1 MELEPRT
8 AAPRQLTGAVE
19 YVPLDSIAE
28 DVTFRLREEGD
39 VSALA
44 ASLGRIG
51 QLVPVE
57 LRPLPGAG
65 AGGPRY
71 QLVAGFR
78 RVEALRCLL
87 REQVLARVHPA
98 LDDEDAWGIALCE
111 ALLREPLDGPA
122 LEALR
127 ERLAQS
133 RVAPWAEELLDEALV
148 RAPVAP
154 EQREAF
160 FAFLRGEPPPG
171 RPTGPGGDEAG
182 DDGETVEVTPE
193 ELAAE
198 LSRRMYEVN
207 ADLALASEAWAHL
220 PADGRREILEQARY
234 VAALLPHLERE
245 DED

>member
-8 AAPRQLTGAVE
+8 TAPRQTTGAVE
-19 YVPLDSIAE
+19 YVPLDSIAD

-65 AGGPRY
+65 TDGPRY

-87 REQVLARVHPA
+87 REQVLARVHER

-111 ALLREPLDGPA
+111 AVLREPLDGAA

-127 ERLAQS
+127 GRTDALRA
-133 RVAPWAEELLDEALV
+133 APWAAELIDEALV
-148 RAPVAP
+148 RAPVAA

-160 FAFLRGEPPPG
+160 LSWLKGEPPPPSAAEEG
-171 RPTGPGGDEAG
+171 EP
-182 DDGETVEVTPE
+182 GETVEITPE
-193 ELAAE
+193 ELAEE
-198 LSRRMYEVN
+198 LSTRMYEVN
-207 ADLALASEAWAHL
+207 ADLALASEAWEHL
-220 PADGRREILEQARY
+220 PPEGRRAIVEQARY
-234 VAALLPHLERE
+234 VAAMLPHLKID
-245 DED
+245 DEE

>member
-8 AAPRQLTGAVE
+8 TAPRQLTGAVE

-44 ASLGRIG
+44 ASLGRVG

-57 LRPLPGAG
+57 LRPLPGASTD
-65 AGGPRY
+65 GPRW

-87 REQVLARVHPA
+87 REQVLARVHPR
-98 LDDEDAWGIALCE
+98 LDDDDAWGIALCE
-111 ALLREPLDGPA
+111 ALLSEPLDGVA

-127 ERLAQS
+127 DRLAAS
-133 RVAPWAEELLDEALV
+133 RVAPWAAELVDEALV

-160 FAFLRGEPPPG
+160 LAFLHGAPLPAAGGGEEDGEP
-171 RPTGPGGDEAG
+171 GDEA
-182 DDGETVEVTPE
+182 TVEITPE
-193 ELAAE
+193 ELAEE
-198 LSRRMYEVN
+198 LSARMYEVN
-207 ADLALASEAWAHL
+207 ADLALASEAWEHL
-220 PADGRREILEQARY
+220 PREGRRAIVEQARY
-234 VAALLPHLERE
+234 VAALLPHLKLD

>member
-8 AAPRQLTGAVE
+8 TAPRQLTGAVE

-44 ASLGRIG
+44 ASLGRVG

-57 LRPLPGAG
+57 LRPLPGASTD
-65 AGGPRY
+65 GPRW

-87 REQVLARVHPA
+87 REQVLARVHPR
-98 LDDEDAWGIALCE
+98 LDDDDAWGIALCE
-111 ALLREPLDGPA
+111 ALLSEPLDGVA

-127 ERLAQS
+127 GRLAAS
-133 RVAPWAEELLDEALV
+133 RVAPWAAELVDEALV

-154 EQREAF
+154 DQREAF
-160 FAFLRGEPPPG
+160 LAFLRGEPPPG
-171 RPTGPGGDEAG
+171 RAAGEEDEEG
-182 DDGETVEVTPE
+182 GETVEITPE
-193 ELAAE
+193 ELAEE
-198 LSRRMYEVN
+198 LSTRMYEVS
-207 ADLALASEAWAHL
+207 ADLALASEAWEHL
-220 PADGRREILEQARY
+220 PREGRRAIVEQARY
-234 VAALLPHLERE
+234 VAALLPHLKLD

>member
-8 AAPRQLTGAVE
+8 TAPRQLTGAVE
-19 YVPLDSIAE
+19 YVPLDSIAD

-65 AGGPRY
+65 TDGKRW

-87 REQVLARVHPA
+87 REQVLARVHPR

-111 ALLREPLDGPA
+111 ALLREPLDGAA

-127 ERLAQS
+127 PRLEELRA
-133 RVAPWAEELLDEALV
+133 APWAAELVDEALV
-148 RAPVAP
+148 RAPIAP

-160 FAFLRGEPPPG
+160 FAWLRGEPPPAKEG
-171 RPTGPGGDEAG
+171 EEA
-182 DDGETVEVTPE
+182 EAEQTVEITPE
-193 ELAAE
+193 ELAE
-198 LSRRMYEVN
+198 QLSTRMYEVN
-207 ADLALASEAWAHL
+207 ADLALASEAWDAL
-220 PADGRREILEQARY
+220 PAEGKRAIVEQARY
-234 VAALLPHLERE
+234 VAALLPHLKLEEE
-245 DED
+245 D

>member
-1 MELEPRT
+1 VELEPRT
-8 AAPRQLTGAVE
+8 TAPRQLTGAVE

-44 ASLGRIG
+44 ASLGRVG

-57 LRPLPGAG
+57 LRPLPGASTD
-65 AGGPRY
+65 GPRW

-87 REQVLARVHPA
+87 REQVLARVHPR
-98 LDDEDAWGIALCE
+98 LDEDDAWGIALCE
-111 ALLREPLDGPA
+111 ALLSEPLDGVA

-127 ERLAQS
+127 ERLAAS
-133 RVAPWAEELLDEALV
+133 RVAPWAAELLDEALV
-148 RAPVAP
+148 RAPVSP

-171 RPTGPGGDEAG
+171 RAAGEEDEG
-182 DDGETVEVTPE
+182 SGETVEITPE
-193 ELAAE
+193 ELAEE
-198 LSRRMYEVN
+198 LSARMYEVS
-207 ADLALASEAWAHL
+207 ADLALASEAWEHL
-220 PADGRREILEQARY
+220 PREGRRAIVEQARY
-234 VAALLPHLERE
+234 VAALLPHLKLD

>member
-8 AAPRQLTGAVE
+8 TAPRQLTGAVE
-19 YVPLDSIAE
+19 YVPLDSIAA

-65 AGGPRY
+65 TDGPRY

-87 REQVLARVHPA
+87 REQVLARVHPR
-98 LDDEDAWGIALCE
+98 LDDDDAWGLALCE
-111 ALLREPLDGPA
+111 ALLREPLGGA
-122 LEALR
+122 ELEALR
-127 ERLAQS
+127 ERLGEA
-133 RVAPWAEELLDEALV
+133 RAPWAGELIDEALV
-148 RAPVAP
+148 RAPVLA

-171 RPTGPGGDEAG
+171 AEGEEGGDEDA
-182 DDGETVEVTPE
+182 TVEVTPE
-193 ELAAE
+193 ELATE
-198 LSRRMYEVN
+198 LSARMYEVN
-207 ADLALASEAWAHL
+207 ADLALASEAWEHL
-220 PADGRREILEQARY
+220 PEAGRREIVEQARY
-234 VAALLPHLERE
+234 VAALLPHLKI

>member
-1 MELEPRT
+1 VELEPRT
-8 AAPRQLTGAVE
+8 TAPRQLTGAVE
-19 YVPLDSIAE
+19 YVPLDSIAD

-65 AGGPRY
+65 SDGPRF

-87 REQVLARVHPA
+87 REQVLARVHPR

-111 ALLREPLDGPA
+111 ALLREPLDGA
-122 LEALR
+122 SLEALR
-127 ERLAQS
+127 ERLGAE
-133 RVAPWAEELLDEALV
+133 RVAAWAGELIDEALV

-154 EQREAF
+154 EEREAF
-160 FAFLRGEPPPG
+160 HAWLHGEAPPEQEE
-171 RPTGPGGDEAG
+171 EAG
-182 DDGETVEVTPE
+182 GTVEVTPE
-193 ELAAE
+193 ELAAD
-198 LSRRMYEVN
+198 LSTRMYEVN
-207 ADLALASEAWAHL
+207 ADLALASEAWEHL
-220 PADGRREILEQARY
+220 PEEGRRAIVEQARY
-234 VAALLPHLERE
+234 VAALLPHLKLN
-245 DED
+245 DEE

>member
-8 AAPRQLTGAVE
+8 TAPRQPTGAVE
-19 YVPLDSIAE
+19 WVPLDTIAA
-28 DVTFRLREEGD
+28 DVTFRLRGEGD

-65 AGGPRY
+65 TDGPRW

-87 REQVLARVHPA
+87 REQVLARVHPS

-111 ALLREPLDGPA
+111 ALLREPLDGAA

-127 ERLAQS
+127 ERLAAE
-133 RVAPWAEELLDEALV
+133 RVAPWAAELVDEAIV

-160 FAFLRGEPPPG
+160 FAWLRGEPPPAAEG
-171 RPTGPGGDEAG
+171 EEEEGG
-182 DDGETVEVTPE
+182 TVEITPE
-193 ELAAE
+193 ELAE
-198 LSRRMYEVN
+198 QLSAKMYEVN
-207 ADLALASEAWAHL
+207 ADLALASEAWEHL
-220 PADGRREILEQARY
+220 PDEGRRAIVEQARY
-234 VAALLPHLERE
+234 VAALLPHLKIEEE
-245 DED
+245 D

>member
-8 AAPRQLTGAVE
+8 TAPRHATGAVD
-19 YVPLDSIAE
+19 YVPLDAIAE
-28 DVTFRLREEGD
+28 DATFRLREEGD

-44 ASLGRIG
+44 ASLGRLG

-65 AGGPRY
+65 TDRPRY

-87 REQVLARVHPA
+87 RERVLARVHDE
-98 LDDEDAWGIALCE
+98 LGDDDAWAIALCE
-111 ALLREPLDGPA
+111 ALLREPLDGDA

-127 ERLAQS
+127 ARIAELPA
-133 RVAPWAEELLDEALV
+133 AAAWADELIDEARV
-148 RAPVAP
+148 RAPVSP

-160 FAFLRGEPPPG
+160 FAYLRGEPPPA
-171 RPTGPGGDEAG
+171 EAG
-182 DDGETVEVTPE
+182 AEPPEPEDEGPIEVTPE
-193 ELAAE
+193 ELAEQLAA
-198 LSRRMYEVN
+198 SMYEVN

-220 PADGRREILEQARY
+220 PPEGRRAIVEQAKY
-234 VAALLPHLERE
+234 VAALLPHLKLD

>member
-8 AAPRQLTGAVE
+8 TAPRQLTGAVE
-19 YVPLDSIAE
+19 YVPLDSIAD

-57 LRPLPGAG
+57 LRPLPGAPG
-65 AGGPRY
+65 APPQY

-87 REQVLARVHPA
+87 REQVLARVHPK
-98 LDDEDAWGIALCE
+98 LDDDDAWGIALCE
-111 ALLREPLDGPA
+111 ALLREPLDGAA

-127 ERLAQS
+127 GRADAV
-133 RVAPWAEELLDEALV
+133 RAAPWAAELIDEALV
-148 RAPVAP
+148 RAPVSP
-154 EQREAF
+154 DQREAF
-160 FAFLRGEPPPG
+160 LDWLRAEPAAAEGEAAE
-171 RPTGPGGDEAG
+171 GD
-182 DDGETVEVTPE
+182 ETVEITPE
-193 ELAAE
+193 ELAE
-198 LSRRMYEVN
+198 QLSARMYEVN
-207 ADLALASEAWAHL
+207 ADLALASEAWEHL
-220 PADGRREILEQARY
+220 PEEGRRAIVEQARY
-234 VAALLPHLERE
+234 VAALLPHLKL

>member
-8 AAPRQLTGAVE
+8 TAPRQLTGAVE

-44 ASLGRIG
+44 ASLGRVG

-57 LRPLPGAG
+57 LRPLPGASTD
-65 AGGPRY
+65 GPRW

-87 REQVLARVHPA
+87 REQVLARVHPR
-98 LDDEDAWGIALCE
+98 LDDDDAWGIALCE
-111 ALLREPLDGPA
+111 ALLSEPLDFVA

-127 ERLAQS
+127 ERLAAS
-133 RVAPWAEELLDEALV
+133 RVAPWAAELLDEALV
-148 RAPVAP
+148 RAPVSP

-171 RPTGPGGDEAG
+171 RAAG
-182 DDGETVEVTPE
+182 EEDGEGGETVEITPE
-193 ELAAE
+193 ELAEE
-198 LSRRMYEVN
+198 LSARMYEVN
-207 ADLALASEAWAHL
+207 ADLALASEAWEHL
-220 PADGRREILEQARY
+220 PREGRRAIVEQARY
-234 VAALLPHLERE
+234 VAALLPHLKLD

>member
-8 AAPRQLTGAVE
+8 TAPRQLTGAVE
-19 YVPLDSIAE
+19 YVPLDSIAA

-65 AGGPRY
+65 TDGPRY

-87 REQVLARVHPA
+87 REQVLARVHPR
-98 LDDEDAWGIALCE
+98 LDDDDAWGIALCE
-111 ALLREPLDGPA
+111 ALLREPLDAAA

-127 ERLAQS
+127 ERLGQAQ
-133 RVAPWAEELLDEALV
+133 VAPWAGELIDEALV
-148 RAPVAP
+148 RAPVSP

-160 FAFLRGEPPPG
+160 FAFLRGEPPPEAAPKG
-171 RPTGPGGDEAG
+171 EEGATGEE
-182 DDGETVEVTPE
+182 ETIEITPE
-193 ELAAE
+193 ELAEE

-207 ADLALASEAWAHL
+207 ADLALASEAWVHL
-220 PADGRREILEQARY
+220 PAEGRRAIIEQARY
-234 VAALLPHLERE
+234 VAALLPHLKV
-245 DED
+245 DEEE

>member
-8 AAPRQLTGAVE
+8 TAPRQLTGAVE

-44 ASLGRIG
+44 ASLGRVG

-57 LRPLPGAG
+57 LRPLPGASTD
-65 AGGPRY
+65 GPRW

-87 REQVLARVHPA
+87 REQVLARVHPR
-98 LDDEDAWGIALCE
+98 LDDDDAWGIALCE
-111 ALLREPLDGPA
+111 ALLSEPLDGVA

-127 ERLAQS
+127 DRLAAS
-133 RVAPWAEELLDEALV
+133 RVAPWAAELLDEALV
-148 RAPVAP
+148 RAPVSP
-154 EQREAF
+154 DQREAF
-160 FAFLRGEPPPG
+160 FAFLRGEAPPG
-171 RPTGPGGDEAG
+171 RAAG
-182 DDGETVEVTPE
+182 EEGGETVEITPE
-193 ELAAE
+193 ELAEE
-198 LSRRMYEVN
+198 LSARMYEVN
-207 ADLALASEAWAHL
+207 ADLALASEAWEHL
-220 PADGRREILEQARY
+220 PREGRRAIVEQARY
-234 VAALLPHLERE
+234 VAALLPHLKLD